1 LAIGARACVCNHRAL
16 ALLPDVAVLASLL
29 IFLALGVVAG
39 VLAGL
44 LGVGGGLVLV
54 AALAWLL
61 PTLGVPREAAMHAAL
76 ASSLASIVLTAA
88 ASARAHHRRGSVL
101 WPTVAWMVP
110 GLLLGG
116 VLGSALAVRVDGDV
130 LRWIVALY
138 CLAAAAQLTFSRPRV
153 VPEGHG
159 APRGPALTAAGGAIG
174 AVSAVV
180 GIGGGS
186 MTVPLLVWRGVAPV
200 RAVGTSSACGVAIGL
215 ASAVGYAL
223 HAPHGALPQFSVGY
237 VYLPAA
243 VGVAAASVLAAPWGT
258 RLAHRLDPR
267 TLKRVFAG
275 FLVAV
280 GSSLLLGG

>member
-1 LAIGARACVCNHRAL
+1 MF
-16 ALLPDVAVLASLL
+16 VAMLV
-29 IFLALGVVAG
+29 FLALGAIAG

-54 AALAWLL
+54 AALASLL
-61 PTLGVPREAAMHAAL
+61 PAVGVPAEAAMHAAL

-110 GLLLGG
+110 GLLVGG
-116 VLGSALAVRVDGDV
+116 WLGSGVAVRIDGDV
-130 LRWIVALY
+130 LRWVVAGY
-138 CLAAAAQLTFSRPRV
+138 CLIAAAQLMFGGVR
-153 VPEGHG
+153 G
-159 APRGPALTAAGGAIG
+159 ADRGAAPPRGGAMTLAGAGIG

-215 ASAVGYAL
+215 ASALGYAA
-223 HAPHGALPQFSVGY
+223 HAPDGALPQFAVGY

-243 VGVAAASVLAAPWGT
+243 IGVAVASVLAAPYGT
-258 RLAHRLDPR
+258 RLAHRLDGR
-267 TLKRVFAG
+267 SLKRVFAG

-280 GSSLLLGG
+280 ALALMIGG

>member
-1 LAIGARACVCNHRAL
+1 MN
-16 ALLPDVAVLASLL
+16 VLEGLWMFPL
-29 IFLALGVVAG
+29 LGVVAG
-39 VLAGL
+39 ILAGL

-61 PTLGVPREAAMHAAL
+61 PLFGVPKEAAMHAAL

-88 ASARAHHRRGSVL
+88 SSAYAHHGRGSVL
-101 WPTVAWMVP
+101 WPTVKWMVP

-116 VLGSALAVRVDGDV
+116 WLGSGFAVLLDDGV
-130 LRWIVALY
+130 LRWIVAGY
-138 CLAAAAQLTFSRPRV
+138 CLLAAAQLLFGTTRTGV
-153 VPEGHG
+153 DGVTVPPPAGWPMTVAG
-159 APRGPALTAAGGAIG
+159 AGIG
-174 AVSAVV
+174 AMSAVV

-215 ASAVGYAL
+215 ASALGYAL
-223 HAPHGALPQFSVGY
+223 HAPVGALPDHSVGY

-243 VGVAAASVLAAPWGT
+243 IGVALASVLAAPYGM
-258 RLAHRLDPR
+258 RLAHRLSGLA
-267 TLKRVFAG
+267 LKRIFAF

-280 GSSLLLGG
+280 AATLLV